1 MRKLGI
7 VFLSAGLLT
16 LTSAH
21 AMTTQGDVAT
31 VASATTQRVGV
42 IRLAGSFHNAPNKL
56 GDKMLSG
63 AAGGFYGIGGN
74 EPRAKYFKSR
84 MKKIPRCCSSSH

>member
-1 MRKLGI
+1 MRELGI
-7 VFLSAGLLT
+7 AFFSAGLLT
-16 LTSAH
+16 LASAH
-21 AMTTQGDVAT
+21 ATTQGDIGN
-31 VASATTQRVGV
+31 VASVTTQQIGI
-42 IRLAGSFHNAPNKL
+42 IRLAGSFHNSTNKL

-74 EPRAKYFKSR
+74 EPRAKYFSSR